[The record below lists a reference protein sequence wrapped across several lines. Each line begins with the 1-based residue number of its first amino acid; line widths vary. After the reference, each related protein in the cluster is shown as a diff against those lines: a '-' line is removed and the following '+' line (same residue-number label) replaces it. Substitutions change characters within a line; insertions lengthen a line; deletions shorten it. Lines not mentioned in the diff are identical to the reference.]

1 MFAIIKKIDAYR
13 DKTITKLKNIK
24 NELRYIESMQNAGH
38 FSLCDN
44 QDNKIML
51 QNLFDNKQQAIK
63 ELLVLKSAFTCI
75 DQMFMQEIKNSEH
88 ISPCCAGNKHI
99 KPEEINSFLAQ
110 ILNPFNDE
118 RLLHINIRE

>member
-1 MFAIIKKIDAYR
+1 
-13 DKTITKLKNIK
+13 
-24 NELRYIESMQNAGH
+24 
-38 FSLCDN
+38 
-44 QDNKIML
+44 ML

-88 ISPCCAGNKHI
+88 ISSCCVRSNHMN
-99 KPEEINSFLAQ
+99 PEEINSFLAQ